1 MPPADRARDAHGRA
15 AAPAGMSCP
24 VCGAALE
31 PRGPGGRDRLLG
43 VPGRFAILVCAG
55 CGLGVTSPDL
65 SEAQLEAHY
74 PERYAAYAPP
84 RGAPAW
90 LIGRLRCRQ
99 MDQRLRRE
107 PYASIVAARRGRV
120 LDVGCGRGDFAA
132 AFVRRG
138 WHAAGLDISPLA
150 VQQACEVGVEA
161 FAGTLDSAPWEP
173 GSFDLVV
180 MFHCLEHMRD
190 PVGALERAK
199 RLLRPGGH
207 LVVTV
212 PDFGSWQSRR
222 FRGRWYSLD
231 VPRHLTHFTAP
242 SLLRAAARAGLADA
256 RVDGMISMEGLL
268 GSVQYAL
275 AGRCVFRGGW
285 LWPALGA
292 AVLLYP
298 LTWIPGRLFGGDW
311 ARLVARRP
319 P

>member
-15 AAPAGMSCP
+15 AALAGMSCP

-65 SEAQLEAHY
+65 SETQLEAHY

-90 LIGRLRCRQ
+90 LIGRLRRRQ

-190 PVGALERAK
+190 PVERSSAPSACCGQAGIWSSRSRTSDPGRVAASGAAGTRSTCRATS
-199 RLLRPGGH
+199 P
-207 LVVTV
+207 T
-212 PDFGSWQSRR
+212 SRR
-222 FRGRWYSLD
+222 RPCFAPRLGRDSPTRASRG
-231 VPRHLTHFTAP
+231 
-242 SLLRAAARAGLADA
+242 
-256 RVDGMISMEGLL
+256 
-268 GSVQYAL
+268 
-275 AGRCVFRGGW
+275 
-285 LWPALGA
+285 
-292 AVLLYP
+292 
-298 LTWIPGRLFGGDW
+298 
-311 ARLVARRP
+311 
-319 P
+319 